1 MADDIQTAQR
11 ELTGKVMG
19 KPGVTGTA
27 IGRKG
32 GKDCLMVYTNGD
44 VAAGLVPKRVGR
56 FPVVV
61 EKTGTFRKL

>member
-1 MADDIQTAQR
+1 MADDIQAAQR
-11 ELTGKVMG
+11 KLTGKVMG

-27 IGRKG
+27 IGRKSG
-32 GKDCLMVYTNGD
+32 RDCLMVYTTGD
-44 VAAGLVPKRVGR
+44 VAAGLVPKKVGG